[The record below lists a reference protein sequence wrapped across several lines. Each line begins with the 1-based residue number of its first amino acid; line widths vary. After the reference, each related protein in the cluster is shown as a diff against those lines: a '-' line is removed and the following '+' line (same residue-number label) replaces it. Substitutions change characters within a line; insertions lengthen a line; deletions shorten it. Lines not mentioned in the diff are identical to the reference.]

1 MPLTLEQL
9 LLISI
14 ALIVILLI
22 LTIVLLVRSSKQ
34 SDLSD
39 KIRDEFDR
47 MRAEQTENAK
57 LLREELAS
65 SQKQSFDQFITSIQA
80 FGKLLESNTGTLE
93 KRVAELVSSN
103 EKRIADLQKSVREE
117 LQQLRQAMEKQI
129 ESLSERNQLKLDQMR
144 EVVDEKLQSTLNKRL
159 GESFKLVSERLEA
172 VQKGLGEMQNLATG
186 VGDLKRVLTNVKSR
200 GTWGEYQL
208 MDLIEQI
215 LTAGQFERNVKPIPG
230 SSNIVEC
237 AVKLPG
243 KAEEDT
249 VWLPI
254 DAKFPTEDY
263 QRLVDASDA
272 VDPVAVEVASKSLM
286 KSIDNFAK
294 DISSKYVSPPYTTDF
309 AIMFLPTEGLYSEV
323 IRHTHIVEQLQQ
335 KYRIIVAGPTTLT
348 AILNS
353 LRLGFRTLA
362 IEKRSSEVWQV
373 LSAVKMEFG
382 KFAGVLDKVKKQ
394 LNTASK
400 TIDETGTRTRVMERT
415 LRTVEELPQL
425 DTADLLGLDKIVND
439 EEDKED

>member
-9 LLISI
+9 LLITI
-14 ALIVILLI
+14 GLLVILI
-22 LTIVLLVRSSKQ
+22 IMAIVLLVRSGQQ

-39 KIRDEFDR
+39 RVRDEFDR
-47 MRAEQTENAK
+47 TRAEQADNAR
-57 LLREELAS
+57 LLREELAGA
-65 SQKQSFDQFITSIQA
+65 QKQSFDQFISSIQA
-80 FGKLLESNTGTLE
+80 FGKLLEANTSTLE
-93 KRVAELVSSN
+93 KRVADLVSSN
-103 EKRIADLQKSVREE
+103 EKRIADLQKAVQEE
-117 LQQLRQAMEKQI
+117 LKQLREAMEKQL

-144 EVVDEKLQSTLNKRL
+144 EVVDEKLQTTLNKRL

-208 MDLIEQI
+208 MDLIEQV
-215 LTAGQFERNVKPIPG
+215 LTAGQYERTVKPVPN
-230 SSNIVEC
+230 SSNHVEC
-237 AVKLPG
+237 AIKLPG
-243 KAEEDT
+243 KEEEDT

-254 DAKFPTEDY
+254 DSKFPTEDY

-272 VDPVAVEVASKSLM
+272 VDPVAVETASKALM
-286 KSIDNFAK
+286 KSIDKFAK
-294 DISSKYVSPPYTTDF
+294 EISTKYVSPPHTTDF

-323 IRHTHIVEQLQQ
+323 IRHSHIVEQLQQ

-362 IEKRSSEVWQV
+362 IEKRSSEVWQI

-382 KFAGVLDKVKKQ
+382 KFADVLDKVKKQ
-394 LNTASK
+394 LNTASN
-400 TIDETGTRTRVMERT
+400 TIEETGTRTRVMERK
-415 LRTVEELPQL
+415 LRSVEELPEL
-425 DTADLLGLDKIVND
+425 DSSGLLGLEKLVND
-439 EEDKED
+439 TDDEEK